1 MSARRQCRPHR
12 RMNRTE
18 LKEKAL
24 RLLARREYSRF
35 ELKSRLREE
44 EEIDDVLAE
53 LEAEGWLSDARYVDQ
68 IVDAR
73 LGRYGRSHV
82 VHELREKGVS
92 EDLIQGALP
101 RIMDAEKDALKSVW
115 EKKFGKVPGDR
126 KELGKQVRFL
136 QGRGFSLDEILRLIG
151 SFET

>member
-1 MSARRQCRPHR
+1 MSARPRCLPQQ

-24 RLLARREYSRF
+24 RLLARREYSKF

-44 EEIDDVLAE
+44 EGIDEVLAE
-53 LEAEGWLSDARYVDQ
+53 LEAEGWLSDRRYVEQ
-68 IVDAR
+68 LVNAR
-73 LGRYGRSHV
+73 LGRYGRAHV
-82 VHELREKGVS
+82 VHELRGKGVA
-92 EDLIQGALP
+92 EELISAALP
-101 RIMDAEKDALKSVW
+101 RILEAEQDALKSVW
-115 EKKFGKVPGDR
+115 EKKFGKMPGDR

>member
-1 MSARRQCRPHR
+1 
-12 RMNRTE
+12 
-18 LKEKAL
+18 
-24 RLLARREYSRF
+24 
-35 ELKSRLREE
+35 
-44 EEIDDVLAE
+44 
-53 LEAEGWLSDARYVDQ
+53 
-68 IVDAR
+68 
-73 LGRYGRSHV
+73 SHV

-92 EDLIQGALP
+92 EHLIQGALP

-115 EKKFGKVPGDR
+115 EKKFGKMPGDR